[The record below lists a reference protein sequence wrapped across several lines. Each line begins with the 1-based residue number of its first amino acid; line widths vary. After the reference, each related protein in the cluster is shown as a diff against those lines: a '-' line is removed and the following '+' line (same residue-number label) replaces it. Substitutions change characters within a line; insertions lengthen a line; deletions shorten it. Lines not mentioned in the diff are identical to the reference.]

1 MNVPLRIHGICKI
14 GVAMRVKGITVW
26 QKSDLDGFFGL
37 FTNNITNILVM
48 VGALV
53 YTVGMPVDLVYG
65 RIMPAL
71 GVGMVLCSACYFYF
85 GYRMARKEGRDTVT
99 AMPTGISVPHM
110 FLVIYMI
117 ILPVHLATGDPVLAW
132 QAGLAWCF
140 VEAVVKTVGA
150 FMGAWLRRVLPRA
163 AMLGSVA
170 GASITVIMTN
180 NAVQSFTVPYIALV
194 SFCVI
199 LLGYIAKRRMPFGLP
214 AGLVAIVL
222 GTVIGW
228 VSGYM
233 TLDGAAASLSSLGLY
248 LPAFC
253 GGDIIE
259 GMAAAAPFLAS
270 AIPLGIYNFTESI
283 DNVESAAAAGDH
295 YNTTHVLL
303 ANGVTNIVS
312 SVLGSP
318 IPTAVYI
325 GHPGW
330 KSIGARLGYCLINGV
345 AIFAISLLGII
356 SVLISVIPL
365 PALLPILIYIGVSIG
380 AQAFEAV
387 PKKHYAAVIVAIL
400 PWLASWGLTMIDNVV
415 SASGAGEVSLEAF
428 QNAGVY
434 YAGFK
439 FLGDGAAIT
448 SLLWAALVV
457 FLMEGQLRRA
467 AVSLALC
474 CGLTFFG
481 LMHAQTVSLF
491 QSPEAVVG
499 YVLMIALCVVVMK
512 FGKKDADSESAQ
524 LCIEEDN

>member
-1 MNVPLRIHGICKI
+1 MQVN
-14 GVAMRVKGITVW
+14 GVTVW

-48 VGALV
+48 TGALV
-53 YTVGMPVDLVYG
+53 FTVGMPFDLVYG
-65 RIMPAL
+65 RIMPAI
-71 GVGMVLCSACYFYF
+71 GVGMLLCSACYFYF

-117 ILPVHLATGDPVLAW
+117 ILPVNLATGDPVLAW

-140 VEAVVKTVGA
+140 AEAIVKTIGA
-150 FMGAWLRRVLPRA
+150 FMGPWLRRVLPRA

-170 GASITVIMTN
+170 GASLTVIMTN
-180 NAVQSFTVPYIALV
+180 NAVQSFAVPYIALV

-199 LLGYIAKRRMPFGLP
+199 LLGFIAKWRMPFDLP
-214 AGLVAIVL
+214 AGLAAIIL

-228 VSGYM
+228 ASGYM
-233 TLDGAAASLSSLGLY
+233 TLDAAAGSLSSLGLY

-253 GGDIIE
+253 GGDIVN
-259 GMAAAAPFLAS
+259 GMSAALPFLAS

-295 YNTTHVLL
+295 YNTTQILL
-303 ANGVTNIVS
+303 ANGLTNIVS
-312 SVLGSP
+312 SLLGSP

-330 KSIGARLGYCLINGV
+330 KSIGARLGYCLLNGIAV
-345 AIFAISLLGII
+345 CVFSMLGVMSLL
-356 SVLISVIPL
+356 LNVIPL
-365 PALLPILIYIGVSIG
+365 PALLPILIYIGVTIG
-380 AQAFEAV
+380 AQAFDAV
-387 PKKHYAAVIVAIL
+387 PKNHYPAVVIAIL
-400 PWLASWGLTMIDNVV
+400 PWLASWGLTTIDNVV
-415 SASGAGEVSLEAF
+415 SASGVGQLSLEAF
-428 QNAGVY
+428 QSAGVY
-434 YAGFK
+434 YQGFQ

-457 FLMEGQLRRA
+457 FLIEGKLRNA
-467 AVSLALC
+467 LITLAMC

-481 LMHAQTVSLF
+481 LMHAQTVSVF

-499 YVLMIALCVVVMK
+499 YALMAVLCALVMK
-512 FGKKDADSESAQ
+512 FGKKEAGGEQPDETRT
-524 LCIEEDN
+524 EE